1 MMSYLRFLTIKTF
14 RKWNPDW
21 EIRFYH
27 PKTVYTGGKV
37 WNQGF
42 AESVTGID
50 YKNRISEIEN
60 VKIIEIDFDKSEIG
74 HIPDVFRS
82 DILRLKWLG
91 SEGGLWSD
99 MDIIYFRPMDEMCFN
114 TPHNQEIDTVI
125 SYNTVRTH
133 YSIGFLIGCRCNGF
147 YSYLYNHALNH
158 KKQDGEYQHL
168 GITLWHKCFP
178 LPEHIRNAFPNL
190 TIYDIQMW
198 LTYSINSFEIRK
210 ILQENVQLPDSRTI
224 GLHWYGGHPDCVKWE
239 STVTEDNYH
248 LFNNTLTSTIKRA
261 LA

>member
-21 EIRFYH
+21 EIRFYY
-27 PKTVYTGGKV
+27 PKTYYTGGPV

-42 AESVTGID
+42 AESVSGID
-50 YKNRISEIEN
+50 YRDRISTIDS
-60 VKIIEIDFDKSEIG
+60 VKIIEIDFNESEIG

-99 MDIIYFRPMDEMCFN
+99 MDIVYFRPMDDICFN
-114 TPHNQEIDTVI
+114 TPHNQNIDTVI

-133 YSIGFLIGCRCNGF
+133 YSIGFLMACPNNSF
-147 YSYLYNHALNH
+147 YNYLYNQAMQS

-168 GITLWHKCFP
+168 GITLWHKHFP
-178 LPEHIRNAFPNL
+178 LPEHINRTFPNL
-190 TIYDIQMW
+190 NIYDIQMW
-198 LTYSINSFEIRK
+198 LTYSINSFEVSK
-210 ILQENVQLPDSRTI
+210 IINENVPMPDSRTI
-224 GLHWYGGHPDCVKWE
+224 ALHWYGGHPDCVKLE
-239 STVTEDNYH
+239 SVLTEKN
-248 LFNNTLTSTIKRA
+248 LNEFNNTLATMIKKA
-261 LA
+261 L